1 MMILLPLAIVVILG
15 TSCGPADLSN
25 EIKLDLTE
33 FTIGGTDSLL
43 AAGAI
48 EVTGRNLGELPHT
61 LAIST
66 VDGEVITGSDV
77 IAVGESGIVSVTL
90 SPGEYEF
97 TCRIVA
103 EFEGELVDHYE
114 LGMVETVTVVG

>member
-1 MMILLPLAIVVILG
+1 MILLPLAIVVILG